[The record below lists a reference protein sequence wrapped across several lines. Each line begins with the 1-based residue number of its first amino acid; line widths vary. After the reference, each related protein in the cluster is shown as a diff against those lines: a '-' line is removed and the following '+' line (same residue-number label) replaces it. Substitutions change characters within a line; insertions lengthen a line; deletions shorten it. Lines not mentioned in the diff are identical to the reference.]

1 MTLLPLS
8 MDVAAVIRRMQR
20 LAFEVPEI
28 VAVGLVGSWA
38 RTEAR
43 ADSDVDLIV
52 LTTAPSALLNAEGW
66 HSRVHPDATL
76 IRSNDFGAIHE
87 RRLLLPNGLEVEV
100 GIGTPSWAD
109 TRPVDA
115 GTRVVVVDGMRP
127 VYDPV
132 GLLDALLGAVK

>member
-1 MTLLPLS
+1 MPAHGDTPHHER
-8 MDVAAVIRRMQR
+8 AVKLGRS
-20 LAFEVPEI
+20 EGEI

-38 RTEAR
+38 RAEAR

-52 LTTAPSALLNAEGW
+52 LTTAPSALLNADGW

-100 GIGTPSWAD
+100 GIGAPSWAD

-115 GTRVVVVDGMRP
+115 GTRVVVVGGMRP

-132 GLLDALLGAVK
+132 GLLDVLLGAVE